1 MSFVAGS
8 TPSCQ
13 GAPKNCQLLVDLDE
27 LHLQRCEE
35 AGIVDVDAIGN
46 AMAVGL
52 VIEVW
57 RNSPVEDMHAGR
69 RGLDDAAMF
78 AESTALHDEVVLALR
93 EDLALALVD
102 FERHLLDRKRPWAG
116 TEGKT
121 LREIGY
127 GRLGIYTRHVKD
139 RTNALLSL
147 AKHTCVD
154 KPFEVYLVNRA
165 LAFGWDHKGMPGWR
179 VIVERIGVLLA
190 DPHHP
195 AWRGSDRGERALG
208 EMPPN
213 TPPIDK
219 LTELL
224 FSTPYD
230 LPREILSWLSDHL
243 LFCAGPPYGH
253 FWKV

>member
-27 LHLQRCEE
+27 LHRQRCEE
-35 AGIVDVDAIGN
+35 AGIVDVDAIVN

-78 AESTALHDEVVLALR
+78 AESTALYGRVVLALQ

-116 TEGKT
+116 TECKT

-127 GRLGIYTRHVKD
+127 GRLGVYTQCHS
-139 RTNALLSL
+139 A
-147 AKHTCVD
+147 
-154 KPFEVYLVNRA
+154 
-165 LAFGWDHKGMPGWR
+165 
-179 VIVERIGVLLA
+179 
-190 DPHHP
+190 
-195 AWRGSDRGERALG
+195 
-208 EMPPN
+208 
-213 TPPIDK
+213 
-219 LTELL
+219 
-224 FSTPYD
+224 
-230 LPREILSWLSDHL
+230 
-243 LFCAGPPYGH
+243 
-253 FWKV
+253 